1 LDFQEVLPGKNQKKI
16 MESTAFPE
24 SQDVM
29 LYYKQIGKRLSSGNE
44 FLSNIL
50 YKLFSANL

>member
-1 LDFQEVLPGKNQKKI
+1 

-24 SQDVM
+24 SQDAM

-44 FLSNIL
+44 FYVILSTNCFLQSYGKICFL
-50 YKLFSANL
+50 DED